1 MKIGDVFNL
10 TFTVSDR
17 VYRDFTELFRDR
29 NPLHVD
35 DAYAAGKGFR
45 ERVMQGNILNGFI
58 SYFIGEGLPVK
69 NVVLVSQDIAYAK
82 PVYRGDALDFRAE
95 IADIHDSVGIVEFK
109 YAFSNSEN
117 ARVAKGTIQV
127 RMLP

>member
-1 MKIGDVFNL
+1 MKKGDVFTH
-10 TFTVSDR
+10 TFTVTDA
-17 VYRDFTELFRDR
+17 VYRGFMDLFNDR

-35 DAYAAGKGFR
+35 DAYAASRGFR

-58 SYFIGEGLPVK
+58 SCFIGECLPVK
-69 NVVLVSQDIAYAK
+69 NVVLISQDITYSM
-82 PVYRGDALDFRAE
+82 PVYCGDTLAFRAE
-95 IADIHDSVGIVEFK
+95 VADVHESVGIVEFK
-109 YAFSNSEN
+109 YTFANPEN